1 MIFEKENCTVV
12 DTAEESANSKWN
24 TVCSG
29 YYDDKYIGY
38 MTGVRSE
45 TLPHQKIGHYLRHSL
60 IHDATK
66 NFYSMYG
73 SESQVVVVGCG
84 YDTLFWI
91 CRDENILFKK
101 WFELDKEELINKKAK
116 IISDNAILY
125 SATNQNDGFCL
136 HKIDFNFSHS
146 ILNELKQKNFDIH
159 LPTLFIDEFSMIY
172 FDPEKTQNILK
183 EIGNLKNSYLISY
196 GMTLMDDEYG
206 TFIKEGFEYINV
218 PLKSYQLTATE
229 DDYYKLLLNAG
240 FEKAAVMNCNSML
253 KFFIDENDRKRI
265 VRLEHFDN
273 PREMLHYMRHYCAAL
288 GGNQE
293 FVSVLPEVPK

>member
-101 WFELDKEELINKKAK
+101 WFELDKEELVV
-116 IISDNAILY
+116 S
-125 SATNQNDGFCL
+125 
-136 HKIDFNFSHS
+136 
-146 ILNELKQKNFDIH
+146 
-159 LPTLFIDEFSMIY
+159 
-172 FDPEKTQNILK
+172 K
-183 EIGNLKNSYLISY
+183 EY
-196 GMTLMDDEYG
+196 
-206 TFIKEGFEYINV
+206 
-218 PLKSYQLTATE
+218 
-229 DDYYKLLLNAG
+229 
-240 FEKAAVMNCNSML
+240 
-253 KFFIDENDRKRI
+253 
-265 VRLEHFDN
+265 
-273 PREMLHYMRHYCAAL
+273 
-288 GGNQE
+288 
-293 FVSVLPEVPK
+293 